1 MPTEDIQGIL
11 PRKVFLKGQEG
22 AIKELATYE
31 SKEENNDYALDAMRY
46 AVECMTEGK
55 ISMAIE
61 LSRDKVKQILK
72 LYGLE
77 RITRKRFKKLLMG
90 CGMQR
95 NDAEIVAKTFGESK
109 IQYTPLAVQRVIE
122 TINAEAEKEEK

>member
-1 MPTEDIQGIL
+1 MPTEESGFKPEKILFKDQDGI
-11 PRKVFLKGQEG
+11 
-22 AIKELATYE
+22 IKELASYE
-31 SKEENNDYALDAMRY
+31 TKKEENDDAADTMKY
-46 AVECMTEGK
+46 VAKCITEGET
-55 ISMAIE
+55 SMTIE
-61 LSRDKVKQILK
+61 LPKDRSRQILK
-72 LYGLE
+72 MAGLE